1 MTSTD
6 HDTGLA
12 PGSLAARILDHMRVA
27 GGEFEAGELAE
38 ALQVDVSEVR
48 AAAGTLRKL
57 AKVLVRVEDGHPL
70 YKLPEHSGSRIPGS
84 AAQVIGERRKAAE
97 KPVETP
103 LQQPTEAP
111 MPKLP
116 TKATVT
122 LDLVLAAVR
131 ETPGLTCD
139 AVAKRLGNVELAGRV
154 STALSKLAAKGL
166 VQRANAKRPYCFL
179 AIDAPAEKPA
189 KAERKAATAPKAS
202 PKPERKP
209 NLAAYGATAQPPATA
224 GLMAFA
230 IDHAGTVAIGAER
243 LPRDEV
249 QRLVDFLTKS
259 QHLWQGAQA

>member
-38 ALQVDVSEVR
+38 ALRVDLSEVR

-84 AAQVIGERRKAAE
+84 AAQVIGERRRASTP
-97 KPVETP
+97 PVETP

-111 MPKLP
+111 MPKTP

-122 LDLVLAAVR
+122 IDLVLAAVR
-131 ETPGLTCD
+131 ETPGLTCQGI
-139 AVAKRLGNVELAGRV
+139 ANRLGNVELAGRV

-166 VQRANAKRPYCFL
+166 VQRANAKRPYCFR
-179 AIDAPAEKPA
+179 AIDAPSEKPA
-189 KAERKAATAPKAS
+189 KAATAPKAS

-209 NLAAYGATAQPPATA
+209 NLAAYGATARPPASA
-224 GLMAFA
+224 GLVAFA

-249 QRLVDFLTKS
+249 QRLVDFLTKA
-259 QHLWQGAQA
+259 QHLWQRAQA